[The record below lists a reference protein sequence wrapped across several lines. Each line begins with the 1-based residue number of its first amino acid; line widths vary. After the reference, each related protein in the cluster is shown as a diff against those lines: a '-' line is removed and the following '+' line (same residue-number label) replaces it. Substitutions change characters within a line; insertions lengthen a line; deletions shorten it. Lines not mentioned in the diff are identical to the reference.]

1 MGKYYL
7 RRHTVKGKYVGY
19 VAGYDPLHDFL
30 GWIIRDHMDVREPQ
44 PAFRA
49 FQLSGSNEVYAYEEK
64 SSGTRVICK
73 FYGPRFT
80 SDPGLAAI
88 VAQQEYDNLNILRG
102 YDLVGSPHHVIQPFD
117 VCPDINCG
125 LAVEY
130 FPGEELAH
138 AITRAAHSDNDDV
151 YLFSRLKALAC
162 FLSTQHERT
171 AQRESVDFGIECDYF
186 DTVVRRLLELGR
198 VNKWDAEEFFWL
210 RGLWHGR
217 PRMWQDQ
224 QVLLHGDVTP
234 GNFLFGPG
242 LRVGAIDLERMRR
255 GDRAFDVGRLV
266 GELQHAFMMTTKHKS
281 RAEPF
286 ISYFF
291 HEYSSHFPDRRAIFN
306 SITGRTP
313 FYMGLNHLRVAR
325 NDYIPEAYGQRLVRQ
340 AKRLLRLS

>member
-186 DTVVRRLLELGR
+186 NTVVRRLLELGR

>member
-1 MGKYYL
+1 M
-7 RRHTVKGKYVGY
+7 KGKYVGY

-30 GWIIRDHMDVREPQ
+30 GRIIRDHMDVREPQ

-80 SDPGLAAI
+80 QDLGLAAI

-102 YDLVGSPHHVIQPFD
+102 YNLVGSPHHVIRPLG

-138 AITRAAHSDNDDV
+138 AIMRAARRGDDV
-151 YLFSRLKALAC
+151 YLLSRLKALAY

-186 DTVVRRLLELGR
+186 DTVVRTLLDLGR
-198 VNKWDAEEFFWL
+198 INKWDAEEFFWL
-210 RGLWHGR
+210 RGLWQEC

-224 QVLLHGDVTP
+224 QVWLHGDVTP
-234 GNFLFGPG
+234 GNFLFGVG

-266 GELQHAFMMTTKHKS
+266 GELQHSFMITTKHKS

-291 HEYSSHFPDRRAIFN
+291 REYSSHFPDHRAMFD
-306 SITGRTP
+306 SITARTP

-325 NDYIPEAYGQRLVRQ
+325 NDYIPDAYGQRLIRQ